1 MVSKE
6 QLDIIKNAAQE
17 LFAIMEVPGEIQ
29 VEGLED
35 GSTVVVSIHTEEP
48 KIYIG
53 EKGQTLFEI
62 QHILKLI
69 VRKKI
74 EDPIYV
80 SLDINDYKKNKEEYL
95 RDLAKTTADEVT
107 LLKKEK
113 ELPPMA
119 PAERKVIHMALADR
133 DDIVSESLGE
143 GPERRVTIKPK

>member
-1 MVSKE
+1 
-6 QLDIIKNAAQE
+6 
-17 LFAIMEVPGEIQ
+17 MEVPGEIQ